1 MAEQKGGR
9 VLMAAYYF
17 PPLSGSGVFRSIR
30 FAKYHLKLLQICMLF
45 QILDNIIG
53 PGQRGAWE
61 GQQVRYAL
69 LAPRYLGENPICR
82 CLAGNPL

>member
-1 MAEQKGGR
+1 MGAGG
-9 VLMAAYYF
+9 A
-17 PPLSGSGVFRSIR
+17 GGGIN
-30 FAKYHLKLLQICMLF
+30 HLKLLQICMLF

-69 LAPRYLGENPICR
+69 LAPRYLGENPICFR
-82 CLAGNPL
+82 AESKNTPQKTKD